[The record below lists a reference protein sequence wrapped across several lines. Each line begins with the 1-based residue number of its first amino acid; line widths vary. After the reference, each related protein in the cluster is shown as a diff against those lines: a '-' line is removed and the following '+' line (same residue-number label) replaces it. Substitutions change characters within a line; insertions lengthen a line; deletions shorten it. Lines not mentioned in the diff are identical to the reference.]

1 MNAFVSPPSFLGLC
15 TKKAAIRLALEQ
27 GESAWADGYNE
38 GRRSS
43 DHWRDTIPASEPSY
57 PPVTYSAILAFVLVV
72 ALLSLLLLL

>member
-43 DHWRDTIPASEPSY
+43 DP
-57 PPVTYSAILAFVLVV
+57 LA
-72 ALLSLLLLL
+72 